1 MKKQRNLFIESL
13 KYNTKDF
20 YNSDASRLQAKQKI
34 TGSIVDDISHISS
47 NLSMHVTEIAKGG
60 GAEKAGMTKG
70 CIITA
75 IDDITVDSMEALQ
88 EQLQYYE
95 KGTTV
100 TLKIQIPQTNG
111 EYKEQTIEVTLQ

>member
-47 NLSMHVTEIAKGG
+47 N
-60 GAEKAGMTKG
+60 
-70 CIITA
+70 
-75 IDDITVDSMEALQ
+75 
-88 EQLQYYE
+88 
-95 KGTTV
+95 
-100 TLKIQIPQTNG
+100 
-111 EYKEQTIEVTLQ
+111 

>member
-47 NLSMHVTEIAKGG
+47 NLSMHVTELQKNWKKNKFCTG
-60 GAEKAGMTKG
+60 TK
-70 CIITA
+70 CRA
-75 IDDITVDSMEALQ
+75 RKRKYKKSLLFYNKCYKM
-88 EQLQYYE
+88 
-95 KGTTV
+95 
-100 TLKIQIPQTNG
+100 QTS
-111 EYKEQTIEVTLQ
+111 I